1 MVQVNFNT
9 TPRYN
14 TVIFLT
20 FVTGKMMLMSNLWS
34 DRASDKETILKF
46 AFLQVLQPGDHV
58 STFYHSKVAKVSC
71 PQKKYRKQC
80 LLRGF

>member
-34 DRASDKETILKF
+34 DRASDKETILKI
-46 AFLQVLQPGDHV
+46 AFLQVLQPGDHGEPCFNILPFKGGKSQLSSEEV
-58 STFYHSKVAKVSC
+58 
-71 PQKKYRKQC
+71 
-80 LLRGF
+80 